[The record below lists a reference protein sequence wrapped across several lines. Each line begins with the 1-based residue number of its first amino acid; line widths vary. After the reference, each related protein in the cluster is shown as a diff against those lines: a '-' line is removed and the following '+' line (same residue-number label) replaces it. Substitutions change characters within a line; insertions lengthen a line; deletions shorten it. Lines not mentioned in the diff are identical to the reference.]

1 MADQLALHTTDVADL
16 RRRREAIVN
25 EHAEVENRH
34 DVTATIATF
43 HEHARYEFN
52 GAAFDGESAVRQLLQ
67 GFMDGFPDFH
77 IAATRIRHLDDG
89 VLVEGMITGTHSGS
103 WAGLA
108 PTGRGIEVPVV
119 GIFEFDGDRLL
130 CEKVHMDMATVFSQ
144 LGASPIP

>member
-1 MADQLALHTTDVADL
+1 MADEFDVAEL

-34 DVTATIATF
+34 DVAATIATF
-43 HEHARYEFN
+43 HSHARYEFN
-52 GAAFDGESAVRQLLQ
+52 GAVFDGEDAVRKLLQ

-77 IAATRIRHLDDG
+77 IAPVSVRHLDDG
-89 VLVEGMITGTHSGS
+89 VLVEGAISGTHEGH

-108 PTGRGIEVPVV
+108 PTGRSIELPVV

-130 CEKVHMDMATVFSQ
+130 CEKVHMDMATVLSQ
-144 LGASPIP
+144 LGAT